1 MNTIKLLRTIQPVD
15 GVVLLPITP
24 AEAEY
29 QWFNEVSYNDRKDFE
44 LLVEPHGA
52 GSCMVSVRLWS
63 DSDFIASGG
72 PNWFA
77 WLMFGSIL
85 VGLLLAVCQK
95 FGYEFS
101 VLIAQYL

>member
-1 MNTIKLLRTIQPVD
+1 MNTIRKLRTIQPID

-44 LLVEPHGA
+44 LLVEPHGSD
-52 GSCMVSVRLWS
+52 SCLVQVRLWT
-63 DSDFIASGG
+63 DSDLLASGG

-77 WLMFGSIL
+77 WLILGSL
-85 VGLLLAVCQK
+85 AAGLLLAACQK
-95 FGYEFS
+95 FSYAG
-101 VLIAQYL
+101 VLYV

>member
-1 MNTIKLLRTIQPVD
+1 MNTVRTLRTIQPID
-15 GVVLLPITP
+15 GVVCLPITP

-44 LLVEPHGA
+44 LLVEPHGSD
-52 GSCMVSVRLWS
+52 SCLVQVRLWS
-63 DSDFIASGG
+63 DSDMLGSGG

-77 WLMFGSIL
+77 WLVFGTII
-85 VGLLLAVCQK
+85 VGLLLAACQK

-101 VLIAQYL
+101 VFIAQYL